1 MQEADSSEN
10 STHFYRLHQF
20 VSQNTETEITY
31 LQAMLASPLSQKH
44 FIEHADINFRSQI
57 LANFPAKL
65 MRRFDDNIRKSVFK
79 IETYLLH
86 RHIFPHQ
93 TGRFKENCILSKY
106 LLLSN

>member
-20 VSQNTETEITY
+20 VSQKTERGITY
-31 LQAMLASPLSQKH
+31 SQALLVSPLSQKH

-57 LANFPAKL
+57 HAYFPPKL
-65 MRRFDDNIRKSVFK
+65 MRRFDDNLRKSVFK
-79 IETYLLH
+79 IESNLLH

-93 TGRFKENCILSKY
+93 TG
-106 LLLSN
+106 